1 MPNSRAA
8 LKHSFAMKGHTQE
21 GPLTQGWLEGWTGRF
36 LRSKIQSGS
45 KVLLGATHLRSG
57 EVLGT
62 SVCLA
67 WNFNTTSNIFL
78 KKMLSVVSGGISRKR
93 LGAPWFSQVTTFL
106 LNISRGFIFAS
117 LLRFACLLKG
127 NRSHR

>member
-1 MPNSRAA
+1 MN
-8 LKHSFAMKGHTQE
+8 
-21 GPLTQGWLEGWTGRF
+21 
-36 LRSKIQSGS
+36 
-45 KVLLGATHLRSG
+45 HLRSG
-57 EVLGT
+57 EVFGT

-78 KKMLSVVSGGISRKR
+78 KKMLSGIWRDDKEEEA
-93 LGAPWFSQVTTFL
+93 GAPWFSQVTTFL
-106 LNISRGFIFAS
+106 LNISQGFIFTS

>member
-1 MPNSRAA
+1 
-8 LKHSFAMKGHTQE
+8 
-21 GPLTQGWLEGWTGRF
+21 
-36 LRSKIQSGS
+36 
-45 KVLLGATHLRSG
+45 
-57 EVLGT
+57 
-62 SVCLA
+62 
-67 WNFNTTSNIFL
+67 
-78 KKMLSVVSGGISRKR
+78 MLSVVSGGISRKR